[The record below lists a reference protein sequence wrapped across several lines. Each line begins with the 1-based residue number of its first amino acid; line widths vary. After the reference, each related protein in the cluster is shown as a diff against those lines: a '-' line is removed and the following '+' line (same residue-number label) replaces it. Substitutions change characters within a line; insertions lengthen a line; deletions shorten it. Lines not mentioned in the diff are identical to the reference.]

1 MAKHNETG
9 LKGEQLAK
17 NFLLKKGFS
26 ILHEGWRCGHK
37 EIDLI
42 AIQERTLVFVEV
54 KTRSSLRMGYPE
66 EAIGTAK
73 RQFLKMAAEVF
84 LLDHPEYT
92 EARFDVIS
100 ILMSGAG
107 AAEIRHLENVL
118 L

>member
-17 NFLLKKGFS
+17 NFLQKKGFTV
-26 ILHEGWRCGHK
+26 LHERWRWKQK

-42 AIQERTLVFVEV
+42 AVLEEELVFVEV
-54 KTRSSLRMGYPE
+54 KTRSNLRMGFPE
-66 EAIGTAK
+66 EAIGPGK
-73 RQFLKMAAEVF
+73 RLFLRNAAEAF
-84 LLDHPEYT
+84 LSMHPGYEVV
-92 EARFDVIS
+92 RFDVIS
-100 ILMSGAG
+100 ILMTGGA